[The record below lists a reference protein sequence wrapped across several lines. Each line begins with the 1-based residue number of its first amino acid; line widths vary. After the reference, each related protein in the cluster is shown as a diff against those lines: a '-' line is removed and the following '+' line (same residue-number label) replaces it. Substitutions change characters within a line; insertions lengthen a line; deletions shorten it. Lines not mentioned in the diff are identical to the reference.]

1 MKCKMTARADVNPTE
16 DLEKVIKS
24 ISNMFDYDDI
34 EIGDGYVIVS
44 GEKESMERFKESI
57 KNRQIRDTA
66 EKILFKGIS
75 DNEIIFSLNKQAALV
90 DVPNFVDGE
99 LSSLG
104 EIKVKIDTDDVE
116 GFIKWITEK

>member
-34 EIGDGYVIVS
+34 EIGEGYVVVS
-44 GEKESMERFKESI
+44 GEKPSMERLKESL

-66 EKILFKGIS
+66 EKILFKGING
-75 DNEIIFSLNKQAALV
+75 NEILFSLSKQAALV
-90 DVPNFVDGE
+90 DVANFVDGE

-104 EIKVKIDTDDVE
+104 EIKVKIDT
-116 GFIKWITEK
+116 

>member
-1 MKCKMTARADVNPTE
+1 MKCKMTARADINPTE

-24 ISNMFDYDDI
+24 LSNMFDYDDI
-34 EIGDGYVIVS
+34 EIEEGYVVVS
-44 GEKESMERFKESI
+44 GEKASMERLKESL

-66 EKILFKGIS
+66 EKILFKGING
-75 DNEIIFSLNKQAALV
+75 NEILFSLSKQAALV
-90 DVPNFVDGE
+90 DVANFVDGE

-116 GFIKWITEK
+116 GFIKWITER

>member
-34 EIGDGYVIVS
+34 EIGDGYVTVS

-66 EKILFKGIS
+66 EKILFKGINA
-75 DNEIIFSLNKQAALV
+75 NEIVFSLNKQAALV

>member
-24 ISNMFDYDDI
+24 LSNMFDYDDI
-34 EIGDGYVIVS
+34 EIEEGCVVVS
-44 GEKESMERFKESI
+44 GEKASMERLKESI
-57 KNRQIRDTA
+57 KNRRIRDTA
-66 EKILFKGIS
+66 EKILFKGING
-75 DNEIIFSLNKQAALV
+75 NEIVFSLNKQAALV
-90 DVPNFVDGE
+90 NVPNFVDGE

-116 GFIKWITEK
+116 GFIKWITER

>member
-24 ISNMFDYDDI
+24 LSNMFDYDDI
-34 EIGDGYVIVS
+34 EIEEGYVVVS
-44 GEKESMERFKESI
+44 GEKPSMERLKESL

-66 EKILFKGIS
+66 EKILFKGING
-75 DNEIIFSLNKQAALV
+75 NEILFSLSKQAALV

-116 GFIKWITEK
+116 GFIKWITER

>member
-1 MKCKMTARADVNPTE
+1 MTARADVNPTE

-24 ISNMFDYDDI
+24 LLNMFDYDDI

-44 GEKESMERFKESI
+44 GERESLERFKESI

-66 EKILFKGIS
+66 EKILFKGING
-75 DNEIIFSLNKQAALV
+75 NEIVFSLSKQAALV

-104 EIKVKIDTDDVE
+104 EIKVKIDTDDIE

>member
-24 ISNMFDYDDI
+24 LSNMFDYDDI
-34 EIGDGYVIVS
+34 EIEEGYIVVS
-44 GEKESMERFKESI
+44 GEKPSIERLKESL

-66 EKILFKGIS
+66 EKILFKGI
-75 DNEIIFSLNKQAALV
+75 DGNEILFSLSKQAALV

-116 GFIKWITEK
+116 GFIKWITER

>member
-34 EIGDGYVIVS
+34 EIGDGYVTVS

-57 KNRQIRDTA
+57 KNRQIRDTT
-66 EKILFKGIS
+66 EKILFKGINA
-75 DNEIIFSLNKQAALV
+75 DEILFSLNKQAALV